1 MRRELYL
8 DMPSPEITPEMKR
21 KRTIEGQIIQSRM
34 EEQQVELGME
44 EQQMELGMEGG
55 ERTTERLQIIQMTA
69 SFHFHKYPC
78 ELKRYISVPYICFY
92 F

>member
-34 EEQQVELGME
+34 EEQQ
-44 EQQMELGMEGG
+44 MELGMEGG
-55 ERTTERLQIIQMTA
+55 EGTTQRIRLQIIQMTA

-78 ELKRYISVPYICFY
+78 DLKRYISVPYISFY